1 MKKIL
6 LLLFAVSIIKLN
18 AATTVVQS
26 SNFTFTPNSITI
38 NSGDIV
44 AFSNAGG
51 FHFVEWLTSPATL
64 PANSMTLTATP
75 QNYTLTV
82 AGIYTYRCGVHNSM
96 LGTITVQSSALPI
109 KLKMFDLALIDD
121 GYKLNWTTS
130 TETNVAHFA
139 VERSINDLSFIKIGK
154 INAKGNSKEENKYAF
169 DDKNLPAKSDI
180 IYYRLKTIDSDNS
193 FDYSPI
199 IAVKTVSRVGL
210 SIYPNPAT
218 NVLIF
223 EGGGHDFHHTINEI
237 TVFNTVGDKIIGPK
251 TMNNKHGESI
261 YDLDVM
267 GLISG
272 KYIAIIDNKIGVK
285 KSIKFVVNR

>member
-1 MKKIL
+1 MKKFL
-6 LLLFAVSIIKLN
+6 LLLFIVSFVKLN

-51 FHFVEWLTSPATL
+51 FHFVEWLTAPAAL

-82 AGIYTYRCGVHNSM
+82 AGIYTYRCGIHNSM
-96 LGTITVQSSALPI
+96 LGTITVEPVVQPM
-109 KLKMFDLALIDD
+109 KLKMFDLALIDE
-121 GYKLNWTTS
+121 GYNLNWKTA
-130 TETNVAHFA
+130 TETNVSHF
-139 VERSINDLSFIKIGK
+139 VIERSINDLTFNQIGK
-154 INAKGNSKEENKYAF
+154 ITAKGNSKEENKYTF

-180 IYYRLKTIDSDNS
+180 IYYRLKSVDYDNS

-199 IAVKTVSRVGL
+199 IAIKTFSRVAL
-210 SIYPNPAT
+210 SVYPNPT
-218 NVLIF
+218 SDVLIF
-223 EGGGHDFHHTINEI
+223 EGGGHDFYHTINEI
-237 TVFNTVGDKIIGPK
+237 TVFNTVGNKIIGPK
-251 TMNNKHGESI
+251 KMNNEHGEGI
-261 YDLDVM
+261 YDLDVT
-267 GLISG
+267 GLSSG